1 LGHAHAVREARERI
15 IMRTIAFGLSLILG
29 FAFAGARPS
38 VPTANIDSLVV
49 QTQQRDC
56 RANCERMCA
65 GKKDPVCLPA
75 CISDCRN

>member
-1 LGHAHAVREARERI
+1 
-15 IMRTIAFGLSLILG
+15 MRTMAFGAFGLSLILG
-29 FAFAGARPS
+29 FAFAGAGPL
-38 VPTANIDSLVV
+38 VPTVNIDSLVV

-75 CISDCRN
+75 CIADCRN